1 MSVAVSDKKPS
12 SKLLVPHFTVRRQ
25 FTLRNTGLL
34 SFFVRGFSINESPCE
49 GYGFKVLDC
58 EGFEMMP
65 NTSKKVDIA

>member
-25 FTLRNTGLL
+25 FTMRNTGLL
-34 SFFVRGFSINESPCE
+34 PFYVQGFSINESPCE